1 LSSRIVKSS
10 FVRPETNWPFLS
22 TTVIGKRTRR
32 MKIFS
37 VPCASGVGAGGV
49 GEAFG
54 FCAETDNVAAAIM
67 QAAAKSLNEIRV
79 KAADMRSDYS
89 SGAAASLLD
98 DARFDAFGTEAVALL
113 ALTNL
118 I

>member
-1 LSSRIVKSS
+1 
-10 FVRPETNWPFLS
+10 
-22 TTVIGKRTRR
+22 
-32 MKIFS
+32 
-37 VPCASGVGAGGV
+37 
-49 GEAFG
+49 
-54 FCAETDNVAAAIM
+54 M